1 MKMTKEDYEKSGK
14 RRVTRAFDAIRET
27 QKPATDATNIPEG
40 SEVEPLARFNK
51 TDEEW
56 RRFKWNSANYRVLES
71 IFLSSTEPI
80 PVRSEQEHR

>member
-1 MKMTKEDYEKSGK
+1 MTKEDYGK
-14 RRVTRAFDAIRET
+14 RRVTRAFNAIRET

-40 SEVEPLARFNK
+40 SEVEPLARFSK

-56 RRFKWNSANYRVLES
+56 RRFKWNGADYLVLES

-80 PVRSEQEHR
+80 PVKSNQKP